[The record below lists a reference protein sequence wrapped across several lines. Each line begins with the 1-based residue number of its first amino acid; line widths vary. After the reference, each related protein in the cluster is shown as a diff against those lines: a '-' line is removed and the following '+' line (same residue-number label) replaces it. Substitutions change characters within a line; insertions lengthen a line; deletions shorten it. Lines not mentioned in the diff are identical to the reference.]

1 MNNCLL
7 KLSSRRTGTYLL
19 EGWWCQRQYLP
30 LILRSRVKTHYTI
43 FLYSSVPPQG
53 VKSISKRFNFLL
65 KKFFFFFLELSC
77 QEWKIPWQSWPVK
90 VFICMVEHCRA
101 NSIVK
106 FGSDP
111 YVLKVECPQLIWKFT
126 YLNYPSNLL
135 QFDL

>member
-7 KLSSRRTGTYLL
+7 KSSSKMTGTYLS
-19 EGWWCQRQYLP
+19 EGWCCLRQNYLWYWS
-30 LILRSRVKTHYTI
+30 LVLKTQYTI
-43 FLYSSVPPQG
+43 FLYSPVTPQG
-53 VKSISKRFNFLL
+53 VKSISKKFNFLL
-65 KKFFFFFLELSC
+65 FKFFFFLKLSC

-90 VFICMVEHCRA
+90 LCICTAEHYRA